1 MDDADAGADGW
12 RRGSRQTRRKGAET
26 VSTPQ
31 AENTTASTTTS
42 AGRAD
47 STTASATTSA
57 VVAPRRSA
65 AELTSE
71 HGNTTIADL
80 VVAKIVALATREIDG
95 VYALGGGAAR
105 MVGAVRQRVPGV
117 RASDTQG
124 VSVEVGQRQA
134 AADIDLVVEY
144 GVAIPDLANAVR
156 GNVITSVER
165 ICGLEVTEVNVNV
178 NDIHLP
184 GEQDDTGEPRVQ

>member
-1 MDDADAGADGW
+1 
-12 RRGSRQTRRKGAET
+12 

-47 STTASATTSA
+47 STTASTTTSA

-95 VYALGGGAAR
+95 VYALGGGTAR

-178 NDIHLP
+178 DDIHLP